1 MKKGIVIF
9 MSLLFLMAVAA
20 CGNKEEAPADKEQT
34 TDVEEAMEDDVE
46 VENEEDPQANEETD
60 ETVAKNEGTEQ
71 VKDCDENAATNTNG
85 GASTSGSSA
94 ADCEEDEKTTG
105 TNTSEAKADGW
116 KKPDKID
123 NMNHLEIVHLAY
135 DIFEAQD
142 KRDYAFLES
151 IAAEGTTVDR
161 KNNKFKFEN
170 VTYPFEMEFF
180 TKEDLGELEFRYTH
194 EEDGVVYVGFGA
206 IDYENE
212 SSFVVD
218 FEFVKEGG
226 KWKMRSMDINK

>member
-20 CGNKEEAPADKEQT
+20 CGNKEEAPADKDQT

-60 ETVAKNEGTEQ
+60 ETAESGETEQ

>member
-1 MKKGIVIF
+1 MNKN
-9 MSLLFLMAVAA
+9 LLVTKRSGAKEHIDLDKIHRVLDWAA
-20 CGNKEEAPADKEQT
+20 EGLDNVSVSQ
-34 TDVEEAMEDDVE
+34 VELRSHI
-46 VENEEDPQANEETD
+46 QFY
-60 ETVAKNEGTEQ
+60 
-71 VKDCDENAATNTNG
+71 
-85 GASTSGSSA
+85 
-94 ADCEEDEKTTG
+94 
-105 TNTSEAKADGW
+105 DGW

>member
-46 VENEEDPQANEETD
+46 EENEEDPQANEETD
-60 ETVAKNEGTEQ
+60 ETAESGGTEQ

>member
-46 VENEEDPQANEETD
+46 VENEEDPQANEETA
-60 ETVAKNEGTEQ
+60 ETAESGGTEQ